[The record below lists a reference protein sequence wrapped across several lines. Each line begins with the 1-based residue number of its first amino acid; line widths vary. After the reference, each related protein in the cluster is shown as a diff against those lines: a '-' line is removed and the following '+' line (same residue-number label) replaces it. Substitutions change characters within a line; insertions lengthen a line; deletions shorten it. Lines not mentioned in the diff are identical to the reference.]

1 MHDRTKPTKC
11 QRSAQHWSAM
21 PAMSHSTTAANPP
34 GHPGQ
39 ILLLLQAKPATISQW
54 VRDWQPGRV
63 WLCIAAVV
71 LGAGLFGATMG
82 SWRDA
87 LQALY
92 TGIKLP
98 LVILLTTLGN
108 GLLNGM
114 LAPLLGMNL
123 GFRQSLMVV
132 LMTFAIAAIILGA
145 LSPVAMFVVLN
156 TPPLTGT
163 TRLSSVEYGFLQ
175 LALVLFIAWAGVMGN
190 RALVPLLRE
199 WSGSLRTARHVLLA
213 WLAVNLL
220 LGSQICWVL
229 RPFIWD
235 PARPVEFIGRE
246 YLRGS
251 FYETVFHAV
260 QRLIFP

>member
-1 MHDRTKPTKC
+1 MAHT
-11 QRSAQHWSAM
+11 SAIPASAW
-21 PAMSHSTTAANPP
+21 NPSETC
-34 GHPGQ
+34 
-39 ILLLLQAKPATISQW
+39 LLLQAKPAVIGGW
-54 VRDWQPGRV
+54 VTRWQPARV
-63 WLCIAAVV
+63 WFCVAAVV
-71 LGAGLFGATMG
+71 VGAGLYGAAMG

-114 LAPLLGMNL
+114 LAPLLGLNL

-132 LMTFAIAAIILGA
+132 LMTFAITAVILGA
-145 LSPVAMFVVLN
+145 LSPVAAFIVWN
-156 TPPLTGT
+156 TPPLTGM

-175 LALVLFIAWAGVMGN
+175 LTLVVFIAFAGVTGN

-199 WSGSLRTARHVLLA
+199 WSGSARTARCVLLA
-213 WLAVNLL
+213 WLTVNLL

-235 PARPVEFIGRE
+235 PSRPVEFIGPE

-251 FYETVFHAV
+251 FYETVFNAV
-260 QRLIFP
+260 RQLLISGSNLNF